1 MWQSVLSFVQAAA
14 VATGL
19 SSPSEAPTAPSVD
32 AEISASA
39 ESTAKVRSVVVAP
52 LSQPNLAPS
61 EKAPEPVKLA
71 AGGEKTKAELERVVG
86 AMQKTYESTNDF
98 RADFTQRFTYTVL
111 RRTQESTGT
120 VRFKKPGRMRWDY
133 TKPVPKQFVVDGSSL
148 WIHTPSDK
156 TAIVNKCFKQ
166 DGLTASVSF
175 LWGAGN
181 ITKDFTP
188 SWFPGQFGKKSDHHI
203 QLLPKTP
210 NSVFAK
216 LILVLDPKTY
226 RVKQS
231 VVVDTQGNV
240 NQFIYKNLKFNT
252 GLKEGAFAFTPP
264 KETHVS
270 PMPGSC
276 AEKEAAKAP
285 K

>member
-19 SSPSEAPTAPSVD
+19 SSPSEAPTVAPEEHTVVANDVRAPSSLD
-32 AEISASA
+32 DTQRFEAEDVS
-39 ESTAKVRSVVVAP
+39 
-52 LSQPNLAPS
+52 
-61 EKAPEPVKLA
+61 PVKVA
-71 AGGEKTKAELERVVG
+71 AGGEKSKAELERVVG

-111 RRTQESTGT
+111 RRTQESKGT

-133 TKPVPKQFVVDGSSL
+133 SKPVPKQFVVDGSSL

-181 ITKDFTP
+181 ISKDFTP
-188 SWFPGQFGKKSDHHI
+188 SWFPGQFGKKTDHHI

-240 NQFIYKNLKFNT
+240 NQFIYNNLQFNT

-264 KETHVS
+264 KDTHVS

-276 AEKEAAKAP
+276 AAEEAAKGA

>member
-19 SSPSEAPTAPSVD
+19 TAPADS
-32 AEISASA
+32 IPSAPVA
-39 ESTAKVRSVVVAP
+39 IDAP
-52 LSQPNLAPS
+52 LPAEALEAQSHSIDS
-61 EKAPEPVKLA
+61 ERDRPIVLA
-71 AGGEKTKAELERVVG
+71 AGGEKTKAELERVVA
-86 AMQKTYESTNDF
+86 AMQKTYESTADF
-98 RADFTQRFTYTVL
+98 RADYTQRFTYTVL
-111 RRTQESTGT
+111 RRTQESKGT
-120 VRFKKPGRMRWDY
+120 VQFKKAGRMRWDY
-133 TKPVPKQFVVDGSSL
+133 TAPVPKQFVVDGSSL

-181 ITKDFTP
+181 IGKEFTP
-188 SWFPGQFGKKSDHHI
+188 SWFPGQFGLKTDHHI
-203 QLLPKTP
+203 QLLPKAP

-240 NQFIYKNLKFNT
+240 NQFIYKNMKFNT
-252 GLKEGAFAFTPP
+252 GLATEAFSFTAPEG
-264 KETHVS
+264 THVS

-276 AEKEAAKAP
+276 AAGAQK
-285 K
+285 